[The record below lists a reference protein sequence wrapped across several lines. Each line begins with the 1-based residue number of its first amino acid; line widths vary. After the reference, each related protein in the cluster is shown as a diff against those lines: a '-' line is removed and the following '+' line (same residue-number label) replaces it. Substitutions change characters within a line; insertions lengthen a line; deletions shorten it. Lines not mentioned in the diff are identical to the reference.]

1 MANVWERLVEYR
13 KERKHIREALSPEN
27 QNFW

>member
-1 MANVWERLVEYR
+1 MANVLQHFVEYR

-27 QNFW
+27 DNFW

>member
-1 MANVWERLVEYR
+1 MPSPLEKFIDYR